1 MCLVAFGETADR
13 RDMVPAEG
21 GVRGQALR
29 HKYIQKGCERDGRIR
44 HTTGKVIK

>member
-29 HKYIQKGCERDGRIR
+29 HNYIQKKGVSVMAEFA
-44 HTTGKVIK
+44 TPLGK